1 LTGQGLYWYSRIFPE
16 TSLLASFSFVK
27 EVISNVSSNIQQAL
41 GQLFQTLEH
50 LEAAAG
56 RQEHKAMQIQQQD
69 LFNTRASNGNGNGK
83 VNGKKTQYAVD
94 PALLAQRLDVA
105 IEKIEQVLRE
115 G

>member
-1 LTGQGLYWYSRIFPE
+1 M
-16 TSLLASFSFVK
+16 
-27 EVISNVSSNIQQAL
+27 SSDIQQAL

-56 RQEHKAMQIQQQD
+56 RQEHKAMQVQQQD
-69 LFNTRASNGNGNGK
+69 LFNTRASNGNGK
-83 VNGKKTQYAVD
+83 VNGNRAQYAID